1 VGKHSNPS
9 DPASTPGNVTDDQW
23 AKILTAAVDSPNGE
37 NWVCNALANA
47 ENARNN

>member
-1 VGKHSNPS
+1 MGKHSNPS
-9 DPASTPGNVTDDQW
+9 DPPSMPGNVTDDQW

-37 NWVCNALANA
+37 NWVRGALANA